1 MTDTRAD
8 LEQLVLACMFD
19 VEGYHYAV
27 GLLDASSMT
36 ITEHRD
42 VFRALQALQESS
54 QTVRGKV
61 DPVRVFDWLR
71 DNKTGVQLET
81 IIAIGQQTWIA
92 SSAEYHVQ
100 RLWNAHTADRVR
112 QMGFQLSQLPSCDV
126 ETLDSIVE
134 QIEAIRS
141 ARPVEAFLS
150 MEQILKKR
158 AELLKSG
165 IVKLKTGVK
174 ELDSTF
180 GGGVRPGQ
188 LTIVAARPGD
198 GKSVMLGQIATN
210 FAKAG
215 RPVSLVSLEMA
226 DVEFSDRMLATIP
239 EAELTHLPI
248 YVADTVF
255 DRAAITAACRLSVK
269 RHKSQLILLDYI
281 QLVEGRGDTR
291 EQQVSA
297 VSRGMK
303 RLAKELNVP
312 VICAAQLNR
321 EATKKAKPGLSDLRE
336 SGSLEQDADNVI
348 FLYPDEA
355 KEFTIVEIAKQRGGR
370 TESHK
375 MKLDG
380 PNFRFEQVDGFQEYD
395 YV

>member
-19 VEGYHYAV
+19 ADGYHYAV
-27 GLLDASSMT
+27 SMLDASSMT

-42 VFRALQALQESS
+42 VFRALQDLHESS
-54 QTVRGKV
+54 QSVNGKV

-71 DNKTGVQLET
+71 DKKADVQLET
-81 IIAIGQQTWIA
+81 IISIGQQTWIA

-100 RLWNAHTADRVR
+100 RLWDAHSGDRVR
-112 QMGFQLSQLPSCDV
+112 QMGFQLSQLTKCDA
-126 ETLDSIVE
+126 ETLDGIVE

-150 MEQILKKR
+150 MDEILKKR
-158 AELLKSG
+158 AELLKGG
-165 IVKLKTGVK
+165 IVKFKTGIAG
-174 ELDSTF
+174 LDSTF
-180 GGGVRPGQ
+180 GGGIRPGQ
-188 LTIVAARPGD
+188 LTIIAARPGD
-198 GKSVMLGQIATN
+198 GKSVMLGQIALN

-226 DVEFSDRMLATIP
+226 DVEFSDRMLATVP
-239 EAELTHLPI
+239 ETELARLPI

-269 RHKSQLILLDYI
+269 RHKSQLILIDYI

-303 RLAKELNVP
+303 RLAKELHVP

-321 EATKKAKPGLSDLRE
+321 EATKKSKPGLSDLRE

-348 FLYPDEA
+348 FLYPDES
-355 KEFTIVEIAKQRGGR
+355 KEFTIVEVAKQRGGR

-380 PNFRFEQVDGFQEYD
+380 PNFRFEQVDEFQQFD